1 MQMTPKRSV
10 LKPLNVSNPKQFDQ
24 YFFGIVLLISIVG
37 LLAFVSAS
45 LGILARSES
54 KFYSVLFNQVV
65 LGFVGGMGLL
75 WVGMKVPYPFW
86 RKYAFFVFIGT
97 LILTAC
103 VFIPA
108 IGFSHGGARRWIEV
122 GPVSMQPAELLKIGF
137 VIYFAAWL
145 SWARKK
151 QEDFKYRIGPLVVII
166 GVIAALLL
174 SQPDTKS
181 LMLIIIAAAVM
192 LFVSGV
198 SWKKIGIILGIGAI
212 GITALAF
219 FRPYVMD
226 RVTTFM
232 NPSAD
237 PRGSSYQLQQ
247 SLIAVGSGG
256 VFGRGLGQSVQKFN
270 YLPEPQG
277 DSIFSVMAEEFGFLG
292 SALLV
297 VLYVFL
303 AIRGYKIA
311 FAAPDSFGQY
321 LAMGLVT
328 LIVAQSF
335 LNITSLVGLFP
346 LTGVPLVFISHG
358 GTSLAIALASAG
370 IILNISR
377 YRKIHNSG
385 A

>member
-1 MQMTPKRSV
+1 MLPKR
-10 LKPLNVSNPKQFDQ
+10 PLAHRATTPEPKTKQFDQ
-24 YFFGIVLLISIVG
+24 YFFGIVITITIIG
-37 LLAFVSAS
+37 LFAFVSAS

-54 KFYSVLFNQVV
+54 KFYGVLFNQIV
-65 LGFVGGMGLL
+65 LGFIGGLGAMWIGF
-75 WVGMKVPYPFW
+75 KVPYLFW
-86 RKYAFFVFIGT
+86 RKYAFFIFIGT
-97 LILTAC
+97 LLLTLA
-103 VFIPA
+103 VFIPSL
-108 IGFSHGGARRWIEV
+108 GFSHGGARRWLSI
-122 GPVSMQPAELLKIGF
+122 GPLSFQPAELLKVGF
-137 VIYFAAWL
+137 VIYFGAWL

-151 QEDFKYRIGPLVVII
+151 TEEFKYKIAPMIGFVGVVALV
-166 GVIAALLL
+166 LLK
-174 SQPDTKS
+174 QPDTKS
-181 LMLIIIAAAVM
+181 LMLIIIAAATM

-198 SWKKIGIILGIGAI
+198 SWKKIGIIVFCAAL

-219 FRPYVMD
+219 FRPYVME
-226 RVTTFM
+226 RVETFL
-232 NPSAD
+232 NPHLD

-256 VFGRGLGQSVQKFN
+256 LFGRGLGQSVQKFS

-277 DSIFSVMAEEFGFLG
+277 DSIFAVIAEEFGFVG
-292 SALLV
+292 SLILI

-311 FAAPDSFGQY
+311 LHTKDSFGQY
-321 LAMGLVT
+321 LVIGLVT

-358 GTSLAIALASAG
+358 GTSLAIALGCAG
-370 IILNISR
+370 IILNVSR
-377 YRKIHNSG
+377 YRKE